1 MIVNRHFVLRSII
14 LSKVITVLR
23 YRELSC
29 FLAFYFKIKMKE
41 KLSLPSGFA
50 VLQTELS
57 KSAINIFITSVFTA
71 K

>member
-1 MIVNRHFVLRSII
+1 MIVKRLVVLRSII

-41 KLSLPSGFA
+41 KLSLPSVFA
-50 VLQTELS
+50 VLQTEL
-57 KSAINIFITSVFTA
+57 
-71 K
+71 

>member
-29 FLAFYFKIKMKE
+29 FLAFYFKFEMKE